1 MLYDLEYLPI
11 ARKDILDIVKYI
23 SDKLEN
29 PSAAERMAHDFVE
42 KAESLRNMPY
52 MNPIYHSV
60 RSLKYEYRK
69 AVVKKYLIFYW
80 VDEKKKLITIARI
93 IYSKRDYEQDLP

>member
-52 MNPIYHSV
+52 MNPI
-60 RSLKYEYRK
+60 
-69 AVVKKYLIFYW
+69 
-80 VDEKKKLITIARI
+80 
-93 IYSKRDYEQDLP
+93 